1 MKKSLMIAIVSV
13 ALSLQVSAQD
23 NGTNGPRQFD
33 RNEMI
38 QRRTESTAS
47 RYGFDEAQKAKLLE
61 LNKKYADV
69 IPMMGPRGGG
79 PGRMGGMRP
88 GRGQSADNNASG
100 DNQNSRPREGMRP
113 GGPRQ
118 GFGGGGPG
126 RFRPDPEKMQQYET
140 ELQSIMT
147 PEQYAKYQEDRKAM
161 MERMS
166 QRRGEGRPQDRQ

>member
-1 MKKSLMIAIVSV
+1 MITIVSV
-13 ALSLQVSAQD
+13 ALSLQVTAQD
-23 NGTNGPRQFD
+23 NGQNGPRQFD
-33 RNEMI
+33 QNEMI

-47 RYGFDEAQKAKLLE
+47 RYGLDDSQKAKLLE

-69 IPMMGPRGGG
+69 MPMMGPRGGG

-88 GRGQSADNNASG
+88 GQGNQNDNNVQG

-113 GGPRQ
+113 GGPGPGR
-118 GFGGGGPG
+118 GNGPG

-161 MERMS
+161 MERMG
-166 QRRGEGRPQDRQ
+166 QMRRGEGRPQDRQ